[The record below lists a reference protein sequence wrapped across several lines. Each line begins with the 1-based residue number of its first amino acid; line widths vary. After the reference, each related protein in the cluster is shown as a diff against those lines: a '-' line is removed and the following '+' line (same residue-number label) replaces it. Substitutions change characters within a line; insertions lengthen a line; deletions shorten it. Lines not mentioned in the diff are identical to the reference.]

1 MQERDDRDSVVRAVD
16 SIPWRMR
23 STFSR
28 RRTMERVLRAYMVF
42 GVLASVLGVGYFLL
56 TLVADRLTWEQSM
69 SLIVAGIGALLGIT
83 SRFMLSIRRQSEAKR
98 EQEAMQLRD
107 LYLFLDTWMELEE
120 AAHSAL
126 VRRGIGSVP
135 SSIGRTA
142 TLLLEEGL
150 LSASQGTFLR
160 EALILRNSVVHEGN
174 VPPPDFMEPMLSSLQ
189 NVIKELNST

>member
-1 MQERDDRDSVVRAVD
+1 
-16 SIPWRMR
+16 
-23 STFSR
+23 
-28 RRTMERVLRAYMVF
+28 MERVLRAYMVF